1 MGKKIFILLEILVV
15 LIISVCYIVLEVIPE
30 YKKNLGS
37 SDYFIE
43 TENYLNMIELK
54 VGEVD
59 FAVILDNDEMIYHIF
74 FLNEKAL
81 CLYNKEV
88 EDNSI
93 SRAIEK
99 IVKIL
104 IESNYL
110 SNTSTFEV
118 TRYGEN
124 YYKEFK
130 KDLLKILTKYD
141 LNTNILE
148 SSSTL
153 GEKAKS
159 LEINSGE
166 EEEKILRNIDYYSKE
181 YSRNLNNNVDRDNAK
196 LTEENGLELTKMV
209 YKKIE
214 GYIKLN
220 RIDNLQKNNTE
231 YVITMVAADINNRYY
246 PSSNSWYYV
255 KDGKVYA
262 YIEIVSGSKKFGYC
276 YNGSIDLYKKG
287 EC

>member
-1 MGKKIFILLEILVV
+1 MSKKILILLEILVV

-59 FAVILDNDEMIYHIF
+59 FAVILNNDEMIYHIF
-74 FLNEKAL
+74 FFNENAL

-88 EDNSI
+88 EDNSV
-93 SRAIEK
+93 SRAIDK

-110 SNTSTFEV
+110 SNTSIFEV

-124 YYKEFK
+124 YYNEFK

-153 GEKAKS
+153 AEKAKF
-159 LEINSGE
+159 LDINSGDLKE
-166 EEEKILRNIDYYSKE
+166 EILRNIDYYSKE
-181 YSRNLNNNVDRDNAK
+181 YSRNLNNNIDRGTSN

-214 GYIKLN
+214 GYINLN
-220 RIDNLQKNNTE
+220 GIENLQKNNTE
-231 YVITMVAADINNRYY
+231 YIITTVAADIDNRYY

-255 KDGKVYA
+255 KSGKVYA
-262 YIEIVSGSKKFGYC
+262 YIEIVSGSKKIGYC
-276 YNGSIDLYKKG
+276 YNGAIDLYKKG